1 MYVYQNKNW
10 PEFYWD
16 NALVNKNLLEL
27 VSLQSKLLGRL
38 SALGFDTQEKA
49 ALETGVMDVMQ
60 NSAIE
65 GELFLETQI
74 RSSIARN
81 LGIKSPEP
89 NSKSEEAEGAINM
102 FLNATREYKKQ
113 LTEERLFDWHAGLFP
128 TGRSAGIKI
137 EVSK

>member
-65 GELFLETQI
+65 GELFLESQI

-102 FLNATREYKKQ
+102 FWNATRENKKL
-113 LTEERLFDWHAGLFP
+113 LTEERCLIGMLDFFQQEGQL
-128 TGRSAGIKI
+128 G
-137 EVSK
+137 